1 MDLDFIERLQKIQL
15 PEEEGEVVKINLAH
29 KEKTIEECSLTLL
42 GRFLTNRP
50 SNVRA
55 AKALL

>member
-15 PEEEGEVVKINLAH
+15 TKKEGEVVKINLAH
-29 KEKTIEECSLTLL
+29 REKTIEECSLTLL

-50 SNVRA
+50 YKQRA
-55 AKALL
+55 AKTLL